1 MSRIYYLLRNGALS
15 AEDGVFRFDSKER
28 MARIPVERVEALE
41 IHGGCSLS
49 SGALKLAGKCNI
61 PIHIFGYRGH
71 YMGTYWPK
79 EKHFSGDLTIKQALF
94 FNDVKKRKDMS
105 YRLVQ
110 GTIDNMIRLLKRFGG
125 DDSEIIRPTP
135 GASIEN
141 LMLMEARARR
151 EYYAR
156 IDQILPEE
164 FMLMSREK
172 RPPTN
177 YGNCMVS
184 FGNSLL
190 YSAIVTE
197 ARKTSVN
204 ITIPFYHS
212 PSAGRFSLALDI
224 AEVFKPGIVDRFI
237 FQLTRQGIIR
247 PSTDHFVKEGN
258 GILLNSVG
266 RKLFLEHWD
275 KWLAVSNKHPRLNR
289 KVSNRELLRFELH
302 KYTKEVEGLE
312 KYRPVQ
318 LPMG

>member
-1 MSRIYYLLRNGALS
+1 MLGMSRIYYLLRDGTLS
-15 AEDGVFRFDSKER
+15 ADEGAFRFDSGIQIS
-28 MARIPVERVEALE
+28 RIPNERVEAFE
-41 IHGGCSLS
+41 IHGGCNLT
-49 SGALKLAGKCNI
+49 SGALKLAGECNV
-61 PIHIFGYRGH
+61 PIHIFSHYGN

-79 EKHFSGDLTIKQALF
+79 EKHFSGDLTIKQSLF
-94 FNDVKKRKDMS
+94 FNDYDSRKDLS

-110 GTIDNMIRLLKRFGG
+110 GTIDNMIRLLKLFDG
-125 DDSEIIRPTP
+125 DYSDIIRPTP
-135 GASIEN
+135 GSSVED

-156 IDQILPEE
+156 IDQILPED

-177 YGNCMVS
+177 YGNCLVS

-212 PSAGRFSLALDI
+212 PSAGRFALALDI
-224 AEVFKPGIVDRFI
+224 SEVFKPGIVDRF
-237 FQLTRQGIIR
+237 
-247 PSTDHFVKEGN
+247 
-258 GILLNSVG
+258 LLNSNG

-275 KWLAVSNKHPRLNR
+275 KWLAASNKLPRMKR

-302 KYTKEVEGLE
+302 KYVKEVEGLE
-312 KYRPVQ
+312 KYRPIQ
-318 LPMG
+318 LPPD